1 MATQPTAGEARIART
16 LASLSKKG
24 WRVHGRLP
32 LGHDDGPQHV
42 LVGPDGVV
50 VLNAKDH
57 PRAKVSVTELNIYI
71 DGQKTNF
78 LVEARRHAEGASRLL
93 TDACDVEVQAIPCV
107 LIHHGGM
114 FRANPTVT
122 GQPEGVIVATTWNLR
137 REILKAD
144 QHLTPEQVS
153 AIDAAVTAAVAAGFA
168 APTGEEA

>member
-1 MATQPTAGEARIART
+1 MEPQRTVGEARISRA
-16 LASLSKKG
+16 LASLAKHG

-32 LGHDDGPQHV
+32 LGDDDGPQHV
-42 LVGPDGVV
+42 LVGRDGVV
-50 VLNAKDH
+50 VLNAKDR
-57 PRAKVSVTELNIYI
+57 PRAKVSVTALNIYV

-93 TDACDVEVQAIPCV
+93 TDACGFEVQAIPCV

-114 FRANPTVT
+114 FRANPNVT

-144 QHLTPEQVS
+144 QVLTPEQVA
-153 AIDAAVTAAVAAGFA
+153 AIDAAVDAAVAASTAEKG
-168 APTGEEA
+168 

>member
-1 MATQPTAGEARIART
+1 MEPQTTAGQARIARA

-32 LGHDDGPQHV
+32 LGDDDGPQHV

-50 VLNAKDH
+50 VLNAKDR
-57 PRAKVSVTELNIYI
+57 PRAKVSVSALNVYI

-78 LVEARRHAEGASRLL
+78 LVEARRHAAGASRLL
-93 TDACDVEVQAIPCV
+93 TDACGFEVEAVPCV

-114 FRANPTVT
+114 FRSGPTVT
-122 GQPEGVIVATTWNLR
+122 GQPEGVIVATTWNLK

-144 QHLTPEQVS
+144 QHLTPEQVD
-153 AIDAAVTAAVAAGFA
+153 AVDAAVTAS
-168 APTGEEA
+168 TGGRA